1 MLATD
6 RCFCSLAVIMLR
18 MFLLGEELPF
28 FFSLS
33 HTNAKDRKKL
43 STLLKLQRSLWKPSM
58 PNSLWQRPITL
69 GACCSNSKEEGQ
81 NQKHKLC
88 PLSLSQ
94 IKERERER
102 ELKLDAASLIHSPG
116 FSFTPGPSPPHLPFP
131 LLSPQAENF
140 VTLTFNYIKSCS
152 LYPLWMSNCSAISIK
167 RHRKYENRRQDL
179 EQDCS

>member
-1 MLATD
+1 
-6 RCFCSLAVIMLR
+6 
-18 MFLLGEELPF
+18 
-28 FFSLS
+28 
-33 HTNAKDRKKL
+33 
-43 STLLKLQRSLWKPSM
+43 M
-58 PNSLWQRPITL
+58 PNSLWQRPITTWSL
-69 GACCSNSKEEGQ
+69 LLQLEEGGAEP
-81 NQKHKLC
+81 KA
-88 PLSLSQ
+88 Q
-94 IKERERER
+94 IMSTVLVTDKKERER

-116 FSFTPGPSPPHLPFP
+116 FSFTPGPFPPHLPFL